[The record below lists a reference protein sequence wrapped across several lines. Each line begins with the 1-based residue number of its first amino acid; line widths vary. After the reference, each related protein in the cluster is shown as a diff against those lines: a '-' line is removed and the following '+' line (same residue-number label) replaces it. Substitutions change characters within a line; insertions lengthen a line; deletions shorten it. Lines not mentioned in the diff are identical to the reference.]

1 MWTFGRVNHWCAG
14 ALFSSSLRGEKKKKK
29 KTKKTHFSLYACPPQ
44 RTLTHT
50 GWFFL
55 SVAVCEG
62 MRSWT
67 TAGQRFSI
75 KIPPSYLEQELIRT
89 VNAGRSEGQCVPA
102 AL

>member
-1 MWTFGRVNHWCAG
+1 MWKFGRLNHWCAG
-14 ALFSSSLRGEKKKKK
+14 ALFSSKLRGKKKKK
-29 KTKKTHFSLYACPPQ
+29 KKLRKHTSASTPVHRSV
-44 RTLTHT
+44 RSHT